1 MAGRV
6 INAIVTRPW
15 LRIGLAVGL
24 LVAGLAP
31 VGAPIVSE
39 SSRRLAQGG
48 PEAVTVVAAQPF
60 MYQTA
65 AGADGST
72 RVERSDDGG
81 ATWHEVSALPVPVE
95 QLVAAAG
102 NEQVIYARTPDSIW
116 LSEDAGATWSRTASL
131 PSRPDVLA
139 VAGEQSGTVYVGTES
154 MGLFRSNNR
163 GESWQ
168 NLDSPAFAAAGTA
181 PLDVTALA
189 INPEDQQIVY
199 AATGFWLGTNP
210 ARYNPLGLFVSV
222 DGGSHWFEMSRAAL
236 GSSPVE
242 KIEPIAGNPLA
253 AVTVDTTGEHR
264 TQMGLSDKLL
274 ASLNDPDP
282 GVRAAAARV
291 IGLTGDAKAAPALL
305 DHMRTDTNIV
315 AGAQMADAL
324 GRLGD
329 RAVIPALMDT
339 LSSGD
344 EALQSRAAHAL
355 GLLGA
360 TQAVPLLAETLDT
373 GAPMAQR
380 SAAEAL
386 AVLGTPDAIAA
397 LETPLSSAAMT
408 SARNAAMIGLEAA
421 GNKSVGTL
429 TQALQSANPTL
440 RANAAEML
448 GWIKAPSATPE
459 LSQALSDSSVAV
471 RQQAAWALGE
481 IDTPDS
487 RQAVAQALQSETNSE
502 VRGTLEAAVARDA
515 TSGAGNSAAATGWFA
530 GVLAV
535 LATVPVTK
543 WAFMTL
549 ATALAVFVLLAG
561 SWHVHGG
568 DHGAGARSA

>member
-1 MAGRV
+1 MAGRM
-6 INAIVTRPW
+6 INAIVKRPW

-24 LVAGLAP
+24 LIAGLAP

-39 SSRRLAQGG
+39 SSRRLAQAG
-48 PEAVTVVAAQPF
+48 PEAVAVVAAQPF

-72 RVERSDDGG
+72 RVQRSDDGG
-81 ATWHEVSALPVPVE
+81 ATWQEVSALPSSVE
-95 QLVAAAG
+95 QLMAVAG

-139 VAGEQSGTVYVGTES
+139 VAGGQSGTVYVGTES

-168 NLDSPAFAAAGTA
+168 NLDSPAFAAAGTV
-181 PLDVTALA
+181 PLAVTALA
-189 INPEDQQIVY
+189 INPEDQQVVY
-199 AATGFWLGTNP
+199 AATGFWMGTNP
-210 ARYNPLGLFVSV
+210 ARFNPLGLFVSV

-236 GSSPVE
+236 GSPPVE
-242 KIEPIAGNPLA
+242 KIEPVPGNPLA
-253 AVTVDTTGEHR
+253 VVAVDTTGEHR

-274 ASLNDPDP
+274 AALDDPDA
-282 GVRAAAARV
+282 GVRAAAARA
-291 IGLTGDAKAAPALL
+291 IGLTGNAKAVPALL
-305 DHMRTDTNIV
+305 AHLQSDTNIV

-329 RAVIPALMDT
+329 RTVIPALMET
-339 LSSGD
+339 LRSGD

-360 TQAVPLLAETLDT
+360 TEAVPLLAETLNA
-373 GAPMAQR
+373 GQPMAQR

-386 AVLGTPDAIAA
+386 AVLGTPQAIAA
-397 LETPLSSAAMT
+397 LESPLSNAAIT

-421 GNKSVGTL
+421 GSESVPAL
-429 TQALQSANPTL
+429 TQALQSGNPTL

-448 GWIKAPSATPE
+448 GWIKAAQATPE

-471 RQQAAWALGE
+471 REQAAWALGE
-481 IDTPDS
+481 IDTPAA
-487 RQAVAQALQSETNSE
+487 RQAVAQALRSETNAE
-502 VRGTLEAAVARDA
+502 VRSTLAATAAREATAAQ
-515 TSGAGNSAAATGWFA
+515 GNSAAATGWFA

-535 LATVPVTK
+535 LATIPVSK

-549 ATALAVFVLLAG
+549 ATAMAVFLLLAG
-561 SWHVHGG
+561 SRQAHGG
-568 DHGAGARSA
+568 NHGTGARSA